1 MANKKASK
9 PEHAGKVIEIKCGYD
24 KLYQYKD
31 LTPSQGNLKTIT
43 KAATQKL
50 INSIKNNGVVFPI
63 YVWQHNG
70 KNWIIGG
77 HHRSIVIFNLQ
88 KAGYRIAGIPAVH
101 IKANT
106 MDEAKKFVLLD
117 SAQYAAIDK
126 KNFGDFLGEL
136 KLDDILSEVNNKEI
150 ELSDVTKQL
159 MEIRYDQIRDANADA
174 RKMIV
179 AFAVTKEEYKAIVA
193 ASLPKRPG
201 EYARELVL
209 KTTPKG

>member
-1 MANKKASK
+1 MAKKTD
-9 PEHAGKVIEIKCGYD
+9 GGGQVIEIKCGYD
-24 KLYQYKD
+24 ALYQYKE
-31 LTPSQGNLKTIT
+31 LTQSQGKLKNIT
-43 KAATQKL
+43 KDTTQKL

-63 YVWQHNG
+63 YVWQDGG

-77 HHRSIVIFNLQ
+77 HHRSSVIYNLQ
-88 KAGYRIAGIPAVH
+88 RAGYTIKGIPAIH
-101 IKANT
+101 IKAT
-106 MDEAKKFVLLD
+106 SMDEAKKFVLLD

-159 MEIRYDQIRDANADA
+159 LDVRYDQLTNAAADIKK
-174 RKMIV
+174 RIV
-179 AFAVTKEEYKAIVA
+179 AFAVSTEEYKKILEK
-193 ASLPKRPG
+193 SLPKQPG

-209 KTTPKG
+209 RSK